1 MLLDEKLCKSSV
13 KAKHRRKTEG
23 IVTEKGRFVENGGFL
38 SMQVRNGLGGFFL
51 PFPRIMQDGD
61 GRGRIDYVMYYSTWQ
76 KNRS

>member
-51 PFPRIMQDGD
+51 PFPRNMQDL
-61 GRGRIDYVMYYSTWQ
+61 GRRGKSDYVMYYPERQ

>member
-51 PFPRIMQDGD
+51 PFPRNMQDGD
-61 GRGRIDYVMYYSTWQ
+61 GRANNDYVMYNPARR